1 MGDKLLL
8 KSKDRNVLI
17 FSEITKDYDW
27 FLKLLIENEKIT
39 DSLINAL
46 TSEQQNFIKYMVPVL
61 LKEATSEWKESSR
74 PPIDLGEDRSRW
86 GNCSLCNKPNR
97 YLHFIDNRKSG
108 KTINVGSECVK
119 EYAFNETDIIYRRKE
134 ARKIRRLSILNDK
147 IPGVKNIV
155 ENWKDRLDKFEI
167 LIPTPLSKNY
177 EQLGEKLQ
185 KIYDDFLSGKGSES
199 TIYQIYKLIQQG
211 EDEIKEFEDYVK
223 KERDNEFIVT
233 RNMVNWLKRQNNSKA
248 SKALEWVREEGKVSY
263 RAAHRIAEKGFMETV
278 KTKMNAYLNNIG
290 VFIEGILPIEESYII
305 KIIPLE
311 QCFMQMK
318 HEDLVLHFGW
328 IMFNEEVLTPL
339 SVKNVLKHCKIVDE
353 KSIDVL
359 LKAIAG
365 NLKSS
370 PIKVKGYVYDYN
382 EVVIHDLSKNL
393 FLLLNLKEFVAKY
406 KLLAF
411 EQNATLISDLQS
423 SKGKYVNIGEYI
435 RLRERAGYINL

>member
-27 FLKLLIENEKIT
+27 FLRLLIENEKIT
-39 DSLINAL
+39 DSLINSL
-46 TSEQQNFIKYMVPVL
+46 TPKQQNFIKYMVPVL

-86 GNCSLCNKPNR
+86 GNCSLCNKSNR

-119 EYAFNETDIIYRRKE
+119 EYAFNETDITYRRKE

-199 TIYQIYKLIQQG
+199 TIYQIYKLIQLG
-211 EDEIKEFEDYVK
+211 ENEIKEFEDYVK

-233 RNMVNWLKRQNNSKA
+233 RNMVNWLKRQNCK
-248 SKALEWVREEGKVSY
+248 L
-263 RAAHRIAEKGFMETV
+263 AH
-278 KTKMNAYLNNIG
+278 
-290 VFIEGILPIEESYII
+290 
-305 KIIPLE
+305 
-311 QCFMQMK
+311 
-318 HEDLVLHFGW
+318 
-328 IMFNEEVLTPL
+328 
-339 SVKNVLKHCKIVDE
+339 
-353 KSIDVL
+353 
-359 LKAIAG
+359 
-365 NLKSS
+365 
-370 PIKVKGYVYDYN
+370 
-382 EVVIHDLSKNL
+382 
-393 FLLLNLKEFVAKY
+393 
-406 KLLAF
+406 
-411 EQNATLISDLQS
+411 
-423 SKGKYVNIGEYI
+423 
-435 RLRERAGYINL
+435 